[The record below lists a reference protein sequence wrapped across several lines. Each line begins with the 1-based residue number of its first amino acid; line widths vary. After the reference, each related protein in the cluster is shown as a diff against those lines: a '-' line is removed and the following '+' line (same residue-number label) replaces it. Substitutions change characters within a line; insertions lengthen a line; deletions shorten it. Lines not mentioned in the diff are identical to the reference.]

1 MRAEPRSELEPL
13 EERDD
18 EDDVNLDMLNLAP
31 DMRDGIE
38 EIANHPVDLH
48 PSNRDFNHRIV
59 DYTNFIFHLVTKD
72 PFVTT
77 KDQNVHIFIFAK
89 DLRVNGLMLSYLH
102 FCRQVHS

>member
-59 DYTNFIFHLVTKD
+59 DYTNFIF
-72 PFVTT
+72 
-77 KDQNVHIFIFAK
+77 
-89 DLRVNGLMLSYLH
+89 LRVNSLMLSCLH